1 MFKTF
6 RSAVI
11 AGFTIGL
18 AGFGYL
24 SMNGVLNGV
33 VGAFVFAFGLLT
45 IVAYKLKLFTGTA
58 GFINMKKE
66 EFGTLMLILV
76 GNVIGCG
83 VVALMTRLAPSA
95 ANSTAETVNAAAET
109 VLNGRITNG
118 ALKSGVLAIGC
129 GFIMTTAVT
138 FARKGNVL
146 PLIFGVPLFIFCGFP
161 HCLVDAFYILTSP
174 VSFVGANIGAVL
186 ATYGCVVLGNFIGC
200 NLYRAVLPDAE

>member
-1 MFKTF
+1 M
-6 RSAVI
+6 I

-24 SMNGVLNGV
+24 SMIGVLNGV
-33 VGAFVFAFGLLT
+33 VGAIVFAFGLLT

-58 GFINMKKE
+58 GFINFNKSE
-66 EFGTLMLILV
+66 IGTLLLILV

-83 VVALMTRLAPSA
+83 LVALMTRLSP
-95 ANSTAETVNAAAET
+95 NDINCVAERILTS
-109 VLNGRITNG
+109 RITNG

-174 VSFVGANIGAVL
+174 VSFVGGNVGLVL
-186 ATYGCVVLGNFIGC
+186 GTYGCVVVGNFIGC
-200 NLYRAVLPDAE
+200 NLYRTVLPDAE

>member
-1 MFKTF
+1 MFKTL

-24 SMNGVLNGV
+24 SVIGVLNGV
-33 VGAFVFAFGLLT
+33 VGAVVFAFGLLT

-58 GFINMKKE
+58 GFISMKKE
-66 EFGTLMLILV
+66 EFGNLLLILV

-83 VVALMTRLAPSA
+83 IVALLTRLSP
-95 ANSTAETVNAAAET
+95 NDINCVAERILT
-109 VLNGRITNG
+109 GRVANG
-118 ALKSGVLAIGC
+118 ALRSGALAIGC

-161 HCLVDAFYILTSP
+161 HCLVDAFYILTTP
-174 VSFVGANIGAVL
+174 ANYVATNAGVVF

-200 NLYRAVLPDAE
+200 NLYRAVLPDGE

>member
-6 RSAVI
+6 RSAAL

-24 SMNGVLNGV
+24 SMIEVLNGV
-33 VGAFVFAFGLLT
+33 VGAVVFAFGLLT

-58 GFINMKKE
+58 GFIRKDE
-66 EFGTLMLILV
+66 VGTLLLILV
-76 GNVIGCG
+76 GNVVGCA
-83 VVALMTRLAPSA
+83 VVALLTRLSP
-95 ANSTAETVNAAAET
+95 NDINCVAEKILT
-109 VLNGRITNG
+109 GRVANG
-118 ALKSGVLAIGC
+118 ALKSGALAIGC
-129 GFIMTTAVT
+129 GFIMTTSVT

-174 VSFVGANIGAVL
+174 VSFVAGNAGAVF
-186 ATYGCVVLGNFIGC
+186 ATYGCVGLGNFIGC

>member
-6 RSAVI
+6 RSAAL

-24 SMNGVLNGV
+24 SMIDVLNGV
-33 VGAFVFAFGLLT
+33 VGAVVFAFGLLT

-58 GFINMKKE
+58 GFIRKDE
-66 EFGTLMLILV
+66 VGTLLLILV
-76 GNVIGCG
+76 GNVVGCA
-83 VVALMTRLAPSA
+83 VVALLTRLSP
-95 ANSTAETVNAAAET
+95 NDINCVAEKILT
-109 VLNGRITNG
+109 GRVANG
-118 ALKSGVLAIGC
+118 ALKSGALAIGC
-129 GFIMTTAVT
+129 GFIMTTSVT

-174 VSFVGANIGAVL
+174 VSFVAGNAGAVF

>member
-1 MFKTF
+1 MFKTL

-24 SMNGVLNGV
+24 SMIGVLNGV
-33 VGAFVFAFGLLT
+33 VGAVVFAFGLLT

-58 GFINMKKE
+58 GFISMKKE
-66 EFGTLMLILV
+66 EFGNLLLILV

-83 VVALMTRLAPSA
+83 IVALLTRLSP
-95 ANSTAETVNAAAET
+95 NDINCVAERILT
-109 VLNGRITNG
+109 GRVANG
-118 ALKSGVLAIGC
+118 ALRSGALAIGC

-161 HCLVDAFYILTSP
+161 HCLVDAFYILTTP
-174 VSFVGANIGAVL
+174 ANYVATNAGVVF

-200 NLYRAVLPDAE
+200 NLYRTILPDAE

>member
-1 MFKTF
+1 MFKTL

-24 SMNGVLNGV
+24 SMIGVLNGV
-33 VGAFVFAFGLLT
+33 VGAIVFAFGLLT

-58 GFINMKKE
+58 GFINFNKSE
-66 EFGTLMLILV
+66 IGTLLLILV

-83 VVALMTRLAPSA
+83 LVALMTRLSP
-95 ANSTAETVNAAAET
+95 NDINCVAERILTS
-109 VLNGRITNG
+109 RITNG

-174 VSFVGANIGAVL
+174 VSFVGGNVGLVL
-186 ATYGCVVLGNFIGC
+186 GTYGCVVVGNFIGC
-200 NLYRAVLPDAE
+200 NLYRTVLPDAE

>member
-1 MFKTF
+1 MFKTL

-24 SMNGVLNGV
+24 SMIDVLNGV
-33 VGAFVFAFGLLT
+33 VGAVVFAFGLLT

-58 GFINMKKE
+58 GFISANKE
-66 EFGTLMLILV
+66 DFSNLLLILV

-83 VVALMTRLAPSA
+83 VVALMTRLSP
-95 ANSTAETVNAAAET
+95 NDINCVAEKI
-109 VLNGRITNG
+109 LSGRVANG
-118 ALKSGVLAIGC
+118 ALRSGVLAIGC

-138 FARKGNVL
+138 FARKGNML

-161 HCLVDAFYILTSP
+161 HCLVDAFYILTTP
-174 VSFVGANIGAVL
+174 ASFVAANAGAVF

-200 NLYRAVLPDAE
+200 NLYRAVLPDGE

>member
-6 RSAVI
+6 RSAAL

-24 SMNGVLNGV
+24 SMIEVLNGV
-33 VGAFVFAFGLLT
+33 VGAVVFAFGLLT

-58 GFINMKKE
+58 GFIRKDE
-66 EFGTLMLILV
+66 VGTLLLILV
-76 GNVIGCG
+76 GNVVGCA
-83 VVALMTRLAPSA
+83 VVALLTRLSP
-95 ANSTAETVNAAAET
+95 NDINCVAEKILT
-109 VLNGRITNG
+109 GRVANG
-118 ALKSGVLAIGC
+118 ALKSGALAIGC
-129 GFIMTTAVT
+129 GFIMTTSVT

-174 VSFVGANIGAVL
+174 VSFVAGNAGAVF
-186 ATYGCVVLGNFIGC
+186 ATYGCVALGNFIGC